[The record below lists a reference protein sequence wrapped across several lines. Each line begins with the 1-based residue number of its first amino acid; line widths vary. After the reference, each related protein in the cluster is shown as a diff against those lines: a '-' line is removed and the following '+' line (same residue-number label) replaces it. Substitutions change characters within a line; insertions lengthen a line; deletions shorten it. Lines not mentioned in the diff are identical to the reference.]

1 MHRAGRSGGRPS
13 AGVRA
18 CSGRRPG
25 GLGGPVRRR
34 FVEGVA
40 ATLSAVALGAS
51 GGWIALLSAAASVS
65 GIGGIL
71 VIVGF
76 MVTAASGLPDG
87 EQGLATGLAP

>member
-25 GLGGPVRRR
+25 GPVRRR
-34 FVEGVA
+34 FVERVA
-40 ATLSAVALGAS
+40 ATLSTVALGAS
-51 GGWIALLSAAASVS
+51 GGWIALLSAAASVG
-65 GIGGIL
+65 GIGSML

-76 MVTAASGLPDG
+76 MVTAASGLPDE